1 MVDQIIISLVILM
14 TLVFFVWGKWRYEI
28 IALASLFLVAFFGL
42 IPLDEIFLGF
52 IHPVV
57 ILVVAMLLISAG
69 LINSGIIDIIGR
81 KLKFANC
88 HPVLQLGVLMFF
100 IVFLSA
106 FINSMG
112 ALAFV
117 VPIAIKMARQTK
129 TPISMFLM
137 PLAFGSHFG
146 GGITLIGSVSNIIVS
161 GIRAENIAPFNFFD
175 FAPIAL
181 PIAMISIIFI
191 VIIGWRIIPKREV
204 NFSRNEALENYIT
217 ELNVSEDSP
226 AIGKTIK
233 EFQDFSKENF
243 TVIAIV
249 RNKKYI
255 NNFLSSLKLKK
266 NDILIIETETS
277 SLEALITNIR
287 LDLTHK
293 KNFKEEERSMRDCEI
308 AEIVVSDSSYLI
320 GETAKDLNLRDN
332 YKINFLAFHRSG
344 EKIDSRLNE
353 VKFQAGD
360 VLIIQGHSDDI
371 GQFIKNFLLFSLKTK
386 NFHFEGKKES
396 AFFAASIFLIAILV
410 SIFTSLPIHFIFA
423 AAAMIMIASGLISF
437 QRMDGVI
444 DSSMIIIL
452 AVMIQLGTIF
462 YQTGAASSVASFLF
476 SFNSMSLEMALAI
489 VFISSIWLSDVL
501 SNATVAVLLA
511 PIALSIAQQFQV
523 SPDPFLIAVAIG
535 SGSSYLTP
543 IGHQSNIFIMGI
555 GGYKFND
562 YWRLG
567 LPLEIITFI
576 VGIILI
582 PKFWPF

>member
-1 MVDQIIISLVILM
+1 MIDQIFISFVILG
-14 TLVFFVWGKWRYEI
+14 TLIFFVWGKWRYEI
-28 IALASLFLVAFFGL
+28 VALVSLFFVAFLGL

-57 ILVVAMLLISAG
+57 ILVIAMLLISAG
-69 LINSGIIDIIGR
+69 LINSGAIDIIGR
-81 KLKFANC
+81 RLKFTNC
-88 HPVLQLGVLMFF
+88 HPILQLSVLMVF
-100 IVFLSA
+100 IVSLSA
-106 FINSMG
+106 FTNGMG

-161 GIRAENIAPFNFFD
+161 GIRAEEIAPFNFFD
-175 FAPIAL
+175 FASVAFPIAV
-181 PIAMISIIFI
+181 ASIVFI
-191 VIIGWRIIPKREV
+191 VIVGWRIIPKREAV
-204 NFSRNEALENYIT
+204 SSRNEILENYIT
-217 ELNVSEDSP
+217 ELSVAEDSP
-226 AIGKTIK
+226 VIGKTIK

-243 TVIAIV
+243 TVIAMV
-249 RNKKYI
+249 RGKKYDNSPLPSI
-255 NNFLSSLKLKK
+255 KLKK
-266 NDILIIETETS
+266 GDVLIIETETS

-287 LDLTHK
+287 LDLVHK
-293 KNFKEEERSMRDCEI
+293 KDFKEEERNMKNCEI
-308 AEIVVSDSSYLI
+308 AEIIVSDSSYLI

-344 EKIDSRLNE
+344 EKVNNRLSE
-353 VKFQAGD
+353 VIFKAGD
-360 VLIIQGHSDDI
+360 VLVIQGHSDNI
-371 GQFIKNFLLFSLKTK
+371 GEFVKNFLLFSLKSK
-386 NFHFEGKKES
+386 DFHFEGNKES
-396 AFFAASIFLIAILV
+396 AFFAVGIFLTAILISIFSL
-410 SIFTSLPIHFIFA
+410 LPIHFIFA
-423 AAAMIMIASGLISF
+423 VAAMIMIASGLVSF
-437 QRMDGVI
+437 QRMNGVI
-444 DSSMIIIL
+444 DFSMIVIL

-462 YQTGAASSVASFLF
+462 YQTGAASSVANFLF
-476 SFNSMSLEMALAI
+476 SFESMSLEIAFAI
-489 VFISSIWLSDVL
+489 IFISSIWLSDVL

-555 GGYKFND
+555 GGYRFSD

-567 LPLEIITFI
+567 LPLEIITFVI
-576 VGIILI
+576 GIILI